1 MEINKGKALRNINNE
16 IAGASHETINA
27 LLEHFAYSIA
37 DIQSWDELTDAEK
50 KIMPK
55 EIFEKLTF
63 AETKN
68 QIKEKTLK
76 KIISTTETMLKNY
89 PKTMKFKV
97 IGIDWDCFAD
107 PSHYNLPIETIIEA
121 EDEDDVVDELSD
133 KYGWCINSVED
144 IIPIP

>member
-55 EIFEKLTF
+55 EVFEKLTF
-63 AETKN
+63 A
-68 QIKEKTLK
+68 
-76 KIISTTETMLKNY
+76 
-89 PKTMKFKV
+89 
-97 IGIDWDCFAD
+97 D
-107 PSHYNLPIETIIEA
+107 P
-121 EDEDDVVDELSD
+121 
-133 KYGWCINSVED
+133 
-144 IIPIP
+144 